1 MMSNPITGTQRLVPG
16 LIEKPGKAPVPMET
30 NEAESTEK
38 FSDVFGKLL
47 NSVNEIHQAAD
58 QAEKAFVSGEP
69 VELHDVMIKS
79 AQAGVA
85 TDLVLEIRNKLVN
98 AYDDLLR
105 MPM

>member
-1 MMSNPITGTQRLVPG
+1 MSTPITGAQRLVPG
-16 LIEKPGKAPVPMET
+16 LIEKSGKTPVPMET
-30 NEAESTEK
+30 NEAETPEK
-38 FSDVFGKLL
+38 FSDVFGKLI
-47 NSVNEIHQAAD
+47 NSANEIHQAAD
-58 QAEKAFVSGEP
+58 QAEEAFLAGEP

>member
-1 MMSNPITGTQRLVPG
+1 MSTPITGAQRLVPG
-16 LIEKPGKAPVPMET
+16 LIEKSGKSPVPMET
-30 NEAESTEK
+30 NEAESSEK
-38 FSDVFGKLL
+38 FSDVFGKLI
-47 NSVNEIHQAAD
+47 NSVNEIQQA
-58 QAEKAFVSGEP
+58 SGEAERAFIAGEP
-69 VELHDVMIKS
+69 IELHEVMIKS

>member
-1 MMSNPITGTQRLVPG
+1 MMSTPITGAQRLVPG
-16 LIEKPGKAPVPMET
+16 LIEKAGKSSISLEPNA
-30 NEAESTEK
+30 AESTEK
-38 FSDVFGKLL
+38 FSDVFANLI
-47 NSVNEIHQAAD
+47 NSANEVHQA
-58 QAEKAFVSGEP
+58 SGEAERAFLAGEP
-69 VELHDVMIKS
+69 IELHEVMIKS